1 MFHSQIKVA
10 VSRLQD
16 SDLEGALTALEIA
29 VGDGSHDAVRPL
41 AYLLDRYSE
50 FVGDRLDKWIAK
62 SFGGLDLDQ
71 GFSAYI
77 LACIAE
83 QQCQAKE
90 VAIDYYRRG
99 YEAGDLRCGMNYAA
113 YCLAEEDL
121 NSVRTYISSVKGKD
135 AFSAL
140 WAQTC
145 LELSQGNQEQ
155 PSQTQIEQ
163 LLAVAEP
170 EDVAIL
176 ISTFGLDYLLA
187 NDEIVRLLREVSE
200 AGCHRSTTL
209 LALRQAGILERDQNV
224 ENAEIPRHPSVHKLL
239 VFGKNQG
246 SGVCAD
252 QLAQLE
258 MQSFQAEP
266 TPENF
271 ESLIT
276 AGLDAAYMGNIDW
289 MLIVLEQAVGT
300 EQVEYAEFWFERIV
314 NRGADDSISAAR
326 EILEAAPSEVM
337 ESDNTPEYFRQRQ
350 SNFIS
355 HLSETDISRTLLV
368 DDSPGSFPIIPILEM
383 DGFVDSVI
391 QRQETAFETIQMWQ
405 QEGRWNYL
413 SALGFLLR
421 MKGDHAL
428 GIEMLEASGEMGN
441 VHAWFNLGCEP
452 EGLTAAQRET
462 YLRKAVDMKHGG
474 AAYLLAVIATEQSD
488 LAGANEWLIRASK
501 LGDASATRALSQ
513 MVSSEVEQL
522 MLAKIADEQ
531 ESFANPD
538 KDMPTNSADD
548 VLPFATPTAC
558 TWENLVALRSANVGG
573 RWWGEYGEPRE
584 VELAELKWQVSPAFQ
599 HSGTDSESHAAP
611 IRSGF
616 QQVDTEFVDSPFLKR
631 VASVCAGLGIV
642 VNPTLTPAN
651 VDGLMGTWTTPGGT
665 ACIQFA
671 TVFQDPVDPSSEA
684 VLWQVQLLAYSE
696 NPDMVTSHMGGM
708 YVGALLETAF
718 YMAETQKPTLNE
730 WMDESTRD
738 IKFGN
743 LSRDLTP
750 CPYVRISSDEN
761 VAHLEDSR
769 WTGCRAGMV
778 FSGGYFISSKLTD
791 AQLED
796 VIPEVADALLLVVDI
811 LSASREPQSGVPGL
825 DEFAKVL
832 SLRDLGHENGTYEEY
847 LFFETTNP
855 RLYLASELGADDQIW
870 VERGTGNKYAVV
882 PQNRDEL
889 YARLKEETE
898 GNPGWL
904 QSLAFV
910 NALDAGLPEAIDMAS
925 MNAEQRG
932 DSEGAQRFYLEGARL
947 GNPEALNNLASVAE
961 HHFADEVEQLKIA
974 LFLSAA
980 LCGEVHAQHN
990 LRRLIDEC
998 LLPHSEK
1005 DILKDADLLNNLGWQ
1020 IMQRLSM
1027 PAALPV
1033 FEAGC
1038 KAGSPNAL
1046 STYTWWALTAGQTQI
1061 GIAMYERSLDAVR
1074 AWSDTPAALEQIINA
1089 TCNYALLLYSAGRE
1103 AEALELVTS
1112 PDQQSNSEALAFPAV
1127 VARMSGDFEKS
1138 RQCSLNLTSQ
1148 RRAELRVIAQ
1158 AALEEAHSDWFALY
1172 MRTLIEVVDDDALTT
1187 SPIERSSA
1195 KPAFVLK
1202 NWARPMTEVKVSAPV
1217 PEAATNVLEDLMMA
1231 EGLVLKFVG
1240 VYNSEGSE
1248 ASISNRIFFDCS
1260 HESHLTEACVACGRD
1275 ATRIATIQS
1284 GYGDGTYAVLEIIS
1298 GPSIPAQKQTA
1309 VGVFVVLDSG
1319 VTQSLVELV
1328 DERTLEISVAQL
1340 AQITDLPLWK
1350 VGTLEKVSDLYIS
1363 DSGSNASSHSAIVDV
1378 SALPDDYQVG
1388 MYVTSG
1394 DTSQGLA
1401 QVIPL
1406 GMIALSVQ
1414 LMQDRGMEINSPSVA
1429 LEEIRAGWRD
1439 GKVLA
1444 NMMSGLENAVL
1455 LNRSISISDSEYL
1468 SWTYQ
1473 LMNWTSDESLK
1484 EQLAL
1489 EIESA
1494 FEAGGTEMI
1503 ETYLASEHL
1512 CVRGDYGKVE
1522 NLLTK
1527 LIQDKDAAEELGL
1540 TEVWAAAINTFSYAI
1555 LIPRGELRKAR
1566 ALLVQAIQQDVG
1578 YQSTNAKSNLSIIA
1592 LAENQL
1598 DEARDL
1604 AIQVMVEEASL
1615 AAESRDILAK
1625 VALLENDPDTAAM
1638 YFQENLEGSDVNH
1651 KKSAYLQLRALG
1663 VPVPSWKAMSW

>member
-29 VGDGSHDAVRPL
+29 VGDGNHDAVRPL

-50 FVGDRLDKWIAK
+50 FLGDRLDKWIAK
-62 SFGGLDLDQ
+62 SLGGLDLDQ
-71 GFSAYI
+71 GFSAYT

-83 QQCQAKE
+83 QQCQVKE

-99 YEAGDLRCGMNYAA
+99 YELGDLRCGMNYAA

-121 NSVRTYISSVKGKD
+121 DSVRTYISSVKGQD

-145 LELSQGNQEQ
+145 LELSQSNQDE
-155 PSQTQIEQ
+155 PTQTQVEQ

-170 EDVAIL
+170 EDVAVL

-187 NDEIVRLLREVSE
+187 NDEIVRVLREVSE

-224 ENAEIPRHPSVHKLL
+224 EEEEIPRHPSVHKLL
-239 VFGKNQG
+239 VLGKDQG

-252 QLAQLE
+252 QLARLE

-350 SNFIS
+350 SNFVS

-462 YLRKAVDMKHGG
+462 YLRKAVDMNHGG

-531 ESFANPD
+531 ESIANPD
-538 KDMPTNSADD
+538 KDMPTNSAND

-573 RWWGEYGEPRE
+573 RWWGTYGPSIQ
-584 VELAELKWQVSPAFQ
+584 VGLDDVSWQVSAAFR
-599 HSGTDSESHAAP
+599 SPESESESHAAP
-611 IRSGF
+611 VRNGF
-616 QQVDTEFVDSPFLKR
+616 QQVDAEFVDSPLLQR
-631 VASVCAGLGIV
+631 VSAVCERLGAKLHSL
-642 VNPTLTPAN
+642 LTPAN
-651 VDGLMGTWTTPGGT
+651 VDGLLGTWTTPLGIE
-665 ACIQFA
+665 CVQFA
-671 TVFQDPVDPSSEA
+671 TAYQDPSDPSSEA
-684 VLWQVQLLAYSE
+684 VLWQVQLLAYPE
-696 NPDMVTSHMGGM
+696 HPDILTSINSRS

-718 YMAETQKPTLNE
+718 YMAETQRPTLND
-730 WMDESTRD
+730 WLDESTRD

-743 LSRDLTP
+743 ISNDLAP
-750 CPYVRISSDEN
+750 CPFIRVSHSEN
-761 VAHLEDSR
+761 VSGFQDGD
-769 WTGCRAGMV
+769 WTGCRAGLV
-778 FSGGYFISSKLTD
+778 YSAGYFISSKLTD
-791 AQLED
+791 EQLES
-796 VIPEVADALLLVVDI
+796 VIPAISNALLLVVDI
-811 LSASREPQSGVPGL
+811 LSSATEPPRGVPSL
-825 DEFAKVL
+825 QDLAKVM
-832 SLRDLGHENGTYEEY
+832 SLRDFGHASGTFDDADYA
-847 LFFETTNP
+847 TTSNP
-855 RLYLASELGADDQIW
+855 RLRVVSTISADDEVWPMTNGSNPYAVAPDDHQQLASLLQHETQTNPNWINSAAFRTALEAGLLEALDVASIEAERQGESDEATKFYLDGAR
-870 VERGTGNKYAVV
+870 RGY
-882 PQNRDEL
+882 PQAINNL
-889 YARLKEETE
+889 
-898 GNPGWL
+898 
-904 QSLAFV
+904 
-910 NALDAGLPEAIDMAS
+910 ALDAD
-925 MNAEQRG
+925 
-932 DSEGAQRFYLEGARL
+932 RL
-947 GNPEALNNLASVAE
+947 FDDNPE
-961 HHFADEVEQLKIA
+961 
-974 LFLSAA
+974 FLRIGLLLSSA
-980 LCGEVHAQHN
+980 LCGDLLARRN
-990 LRRLIDEC
+990 LRRVCDEFS
-998 LLPHSEK
+998 LPHSES
-1005 DILKDADLLNNLGWQ
+1005 DLLLDADLLNNLGWSVKQ
-1020 IMQRLSM
+1020 ELSM
-1027 PAALPV
+1027 AAALPV
-1033 FEAGC
+1033 IEAAC
-1038 KAGSPNAL
+1038 RAGSSNAL
-1046 STYTWWALTAGQTQI
+1046 ASYLWWALISGETAQ
-1061 GIAMYERSLDAVR
+1061 GIDMFDTCIALVRERSVTEEAKHQVANSL
-1074 AWSDTPAALEQIINA
+1074 
-1089 TCNYALLLYSAGRE
+1089 CNYALLLCATGRDVDALDIARSAE
-1103 AEALELVTS
+1103 QANN
-1112 PDQQSNSEALAFPAV
+1112 PEALAMPAV
-1127 VARMSGDFEKS
+1127 ISRMRGDLDYS
-1138 RQCSLNLTSQ
+1138 RATAGLLSAEMK
-1148 RRAELRVIAQ
+1148 AELQEIANDV
-1158 AALEEAHSDWFALY
+1158 LTEAHGNWFAQYSLALLEV
-1172 MRTLIEVVDDDALTT
+1172 LIDSDQDSGTKSSLTDQ
-1187 SPIERSSA
+1187 
-1195 KPAFVLK
+1195 PAFVLK

-1217 PEAATNVLEDLMMA
+1217 PEAATKVLEDLMMA

-1248 ASISNRIFFDCS
+1248 ASISNRVFFDCS
-1260 HESHLTEACVACGRD
+1260 HESHLSEACVACGRD

-1328 DERTLEISVAQL
+1328 DERTLEIPLAQL

-1363 DSGSNASSHSAIVDV
+1363 DSGSIASSHSAIVDV

-1414 LMQDRGMEINSPSVA
+1414 LMQDRGMEIDSPSVA

-1439 GKVLA
+1439 GKVFA

-1473 LMNWTSDESLK
+1473 LMNWTSNESLK

-1494 FEAGGTEMI
+1494 VETGGIEML

-1512 CVRGDYGKVE
+1512 CMRGDYGRVE
-1522 NLLTK
+1522 NLLSK
-1527 LIQDKDAAEELGL
+1527 LVQDKHEAEELGL
-1540 TEVWAAAINTFSYAI
+1540 TEVWAAAINTFSYAV
-1555 LIPRGELRKAR
+1555 LIPRGELREAR
-1566 ALLVQAIQQDVG
+1566 TLLVQAIQQDVG
-1578 YQSTNAKSNLSIIA
+1578 YQSTNAKSNLAILA

-1615 AAESRDILAK
+1615 AAESREILAK

-1638 YFQENLEGSDVNH
+1638 YFQENLEGLDVRH